1 MNRPQQTG
9 HFGAAG
15 LLAVVLSALA
25 LGGPVSAQ
33 TIVGRL
39 IDGESM
45 QPIPFAVLRLLNLE
59 EVEVGFS
66 ASDQKGE
73 FVLEASEPGQ
83 YFILAEAFSYHSV
96 QDGPISLGPSDT
108 VGVQFFIPPDPEVMD
123 PLLVVATPTERRL
136 RMAGFYR
143 RMERQMG
150 QFLTREEIE
159 DTRAHD
165 LSGVLAMVPG
175 MVLRPARDGRLV
187 AVFLRGQVPTSLS
200 SGMRCY
206 PAYYIDGVRIQ
217 EGGSEIDHYV
227 HPSNIEAIEAYVS
240 RGETPAQYRDIR
252 NRCGTVLIW
261 TRK

>member
-1 MNRPQQTG
+1 MSRSLKKG
-9 HFGAAG
+9 HPLPICLFALVLVGSAFGG
-15 LLAVVLSALA
+15 H
-25 LGGPVSAQ
+25 GSAQ

-66 ASDQKGE
+66 ASDQTGD
-73 FVLEASEPGQ
+73 FVLDAPGPGR

-96 QDGPISLGPSDT
+96 QDGPVSLGPSDT
-108 VGVQFFIPPDPEVMD
+108 LGVQFFIPPDPEVMD
-123 PLLVVATPTERRL
+123 PILIVATPTERRL
-136 RMAGFYR
+136 RMVGFYR

-150 QFLTREEIE
+150 EFLTREEIE

-187 AVFLRGQVPTSLS
+187 AVFLRGQVPTSLNG
-200 SGMRCY
+200 GMRCY

-252 NRCGTVLIW
+252 NRCGTILIW